1 MFYED
6 MNTVVVTGNLTRDI
20 EKRTSPGGTV
30 VANIRIGVNGRR
42 KEGDTWVDKPNFFT
56 VTTFGKSA
64 ENALQYL
71 KKGRRILVQGRLDWS
86 EYDKDGEKRQGVQII
101 AARIMYLPSK
111 ASLEEQAAGN
121 GQTSMVSEAET
132 PSAATADGPSET
144 TVAPHEA
151 GGQPASEAEQ
161 PVGVG
166 AGAGEEEIPF

>member
-6 MNTVVVTGNLTRDI
+6 MNTVVVTGNLTRDV

-42 KEGDTWVDKPNFFT
+42 KEGDSWVDKPNFFT

-64 ENALQYL
+64 ENAFKYL

-86 EYDKDGEKRQGVQII
+86 EYEKEGETRQGVQII

-111 ASLEEQAAGN
+111 ASLEEQAAGG
-121 GQTSMVSEAET
+121 GQTSMAGEAET
-132 PSAATADGPSET
+132 AAPPADGPSET
-144 TVAPHEA
+144 AASSSEA
-151 GGQPASEAEQ
+151 GGPAPSEAEQ
-161 PVGVG
+161 PAGVG